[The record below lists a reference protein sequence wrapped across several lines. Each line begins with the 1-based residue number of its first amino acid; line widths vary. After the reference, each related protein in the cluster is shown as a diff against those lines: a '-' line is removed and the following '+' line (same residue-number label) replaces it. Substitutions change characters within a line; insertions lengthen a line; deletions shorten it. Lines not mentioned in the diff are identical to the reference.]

1 MNHIKKITFLE
12 IKKTL
17 IEKNIF
23 VESEIEDSE
32 IFQGIN
38 SILNANSNEI
48 TFLNNNNQKKGI
60 AKSLAKACIVN
71 KKSKYLLPKNCKPI
85 LVDDTYKSF
94 ALISNLFN
102 LKRVSNGKIS
112 ELSFVDKNSQIGNNV
127 EINSFSNI
135 SENCEIDNEV
145 IIDSN
150 CNIGP
155 NVKIGKKTIIHSN
168 CSLFNCN
175 IGSNCIIK
183 SGAVIGGQGFGF
195 DPKSKIK
202 IEHYGDVV
210 IKDNCYIGSNTTID
224 RAVFESTLIDENSH
238 IDNLVQIAHNV
249 KIGKHAI
256 IAAQTGIAGS
266 TIIDDFVMIGGQAG
280 IAGHLKIGKN
290 VTIAAKSGVTKNL
303 NNNSVV
309 GGFPAMDIKKW
320 KLSIIKL
327 NKLNET

>member
-1 MNHIKKITFLE
+1 LNHIKKITFLE

-17 IEKNIF
+17 IEKNII
-23 VESEIEDSE
+23 VQSEIQDLE
-32 IFQGIN
+32 IFEGIN
-38 SILNANSNEI
+38 SISNANSNEI
-48 TFLNNNNQKKGI
+48 TFLNNYNHENGI
-60 AKSLAKACIVN
+60 NKSQAKACIVN
-71 KKSKYLLPKNCKPI
+71 KKNKNLLPKSCKPI
-85 LVDDTYKSF
+85 FVDDTYKSF
-94 ALISNLFN
+94 ALISNLFYS
-102 LKRVSNGKIS
+102 KRVSNGIIS
-112 ELSFVDKNSQIGNNV
+112 DLSFIEKNSNIGNNV

-135 SENCEIDNEV
+135 SKNCIIEDDV
-145 IIDSN
+145 IIESN

-155 NVKIGKKTIIHSN
+155 NVKIGKNTIIHSN
-168 CSLFNCN
+168 CSLFNCS
-175 IGSNCIIK
+175 IGKNCIIK
-183 SGAVIGGQGFGF
+183 SGAVLGGQGFGF

-210 IKDNCYIGSNTTID
+210 IQDHCYIGSNTTID
-224 RAVFESTLIDENSH
+224 RAVFESTLIGENSY

-266 TIIDDFVMIGGQAG
+266 TYIDDFVMIGGQVG

-303 NNNSVV
+303 NDNSVV